1 MPLPLASPALPAV
14 SASSARPA
22 AQTAA
27 AAEPAAF
34 EALLATALVPSTT
47 TGTAASVQPA
57 PLPAADTAEVD
68 PGLGDEE
75 SVEAPPMLATWMQWM
90 RPLPAAMAEP
100 GALAGSAEATPAD
113 ATLPAPARAL
123 NAEILVLATLPQT
136 RSAVAP
142 EVPSGA
148 DAPIGMLTE
157 TDMPV
162 EPAEPAEPE
171 APLPSNPATFA
182 AALKAADTA
191 PLLPIV
197 MPDAT
202 LTVPVIPQ
210 ASQFAP
216 GASQAPM
223 PAAPPPQLINTQHA
237 EWTRQLG
244 ERIAWS
250 VDEQQDAVI
259 ELHPAELGS
268 LSVRVEMRGN
278 DAQVTIVAASSAAR
292 EMLQQ
297 SLPQLRE
304 LLSVHGLN
312 LARAQVERP
321 SASNASS
328 HGQTET
334 GSRERGTG
342 SRGRRQICSLLLV
355 DAYA

>member
-1 MPLPLASPALPAV
+1 MPLPVAIPALPAA

-27 AAEPAAF
+27 ADVPAAF

-68 PGLGDEE
+68 PGAGDEE

-148 DAPIGMLTE
+148 DAPTGMLTE

-162 EPAEPAEPE
+162 EPAEPE

-182 AALKAADTA
+182 AVLKAADTA

-202 LTVPVIPQ
+202 LTVPVTPQ
-210 ASQFAP
+210 ASQLAP
-216 GASQAPM
+216 GVSQAPM

-237 EWTRQLG
+237 EWSRQLG

-342 SRGRRQICSLLLV
+342 SRGRRQISSLLLV